1 MVFSF
6 LNSLISMKMPY
17 KAIHNSDKI
26 DVEKCTFYSSKEPI
40 YINYVIIESI
50 LLLDKNSIGTK
61 SYEYFVGYKNF
72 HDERGHFLVKLRKL
86 NAI

>member
-6 LNSLISMKMPY
+6 LNFLISMKMPY

-26 DVEKCTFYSSKEPI
+26 DIEKCTFYSSKEPI

-50 LLLDKNSIGTK
+50 FLLDKNSIGTK
-61 SYEYFVGYKNF
+61 SCKYFVGYKNL
-72 HDERGHFLVKLRKL
+72 HDERGHFLVKLPKL